1 MISEEDLAAM
11 RPRMPHEKVGEF
23 IKAFDASLDP
33 RVWISLINEELDEL
47 YKEKPRTA
55 EHLKELCD
63 LLYVSTGLALTA
75 PEHIAML
82 ISETERNKVLKQ
94 QSKVER
100 ALNEYLVFYGEDI
113 FMEAFDRVH
122 NSNMSKL
129 GPDGKPIHRED
140 GKVLKGPNYKEPD
153 LTDLLERGP

>member
-1 MISEEDLAAM
+1 
-11 RPRMPHEKVGEF
+11 
-23 IKAFDASLDP
+23 
-33 RVWISLINEELDEL
+33 
-47 YKEKPRTA
+47 
-55 EHLKELCD
+55 
-63 LLYVSTGLALTA
+63 
-75 PEHIAML
+75 ML

-122 NSNMSKL
+122 QSNMSKL